1 MPDIIVKQ
9 QPESNLTIQSSE
21 DQVIIRQSADNV
33 IVVQTTGN
41 SYILPAATNSTL
53 GGIIVGDNLSIN
65 ANGVLS
71 AQAGGVSSFN
81 NRTGNVTLTANDV
94 LGTATQFSGPAFE
107 QFISAN
113 LPAGGLLSGGELI
126 RGIKLEK
133 FWNGQTNPFV
143 YGFMGIGFSS
153 NFYAG
158 IVDKATNNITS
169 VIELTPGLDGL
180 GSFAIVSGSR
190 AITVTQDS
198 IYFDGDTGVNGK
210 IYCRSSLD
218 TNQTPAKNEVLTKGA
233 ADKLYL
239 PISSKNA

>member
-1 MPDIIVKQ
+1 MSDIIVKQ

-21 DQVIIRQSADNV
+21 DQVIIRQAADNV
-33 IVVQTTGN
+33 VVVQTTG
-41 SYILPAATNSTL
+41 SGYTLPVASNSTL

-71 AQAGGVSSFN
+71 AQAGGVTSFN

-94 LGTATQFSGPAFE
+94 SGTATQFSGPAFE
-107 QFISAN
+107 QFFSAN
-113 LPAGGLLSGGELI
+113 LPAGGLISGGELI
-126 RGIKLEK
+126 RGIKFEK
-133 FWNGQTNPFV
+133 FWNGQTNTFS

-198 IYFDGDTGVNGK
+198 IYFDGNTLVNGK